1 MNSLTLAY
9 GLTKDNLPYHTK
21 TKEAPNLLVT
31 LLVSAYVLWQAT
43 NKLTEPLGNVSLSDV
58 DYLVAEGL
66 VKIAP
71 NLASQRTLDL
81 YR

>member
-1 MNSLTLAY
+1 MNSLTLTY
-9 GLTKDNLPYHTK
+9 GLTKDNLPYHMKAHK
-21 TKEAPNLLVT
+21 TPNRLVALLVA
-31 LLVSAYVLWQAT
+31 AYVYWQAT

-71 NLASQRTLDL
+71 RLANQRALGL

>member
-9 GLTKDNLPYHTK
+9 GLTKDNLPYHMKAHK
-21 TKEAPNLLVT
+21 TPNWLIVLLVAGH
-31 LLVSAYVLWQAT
+31 VYWQAT

-66 VKIAP
+66 AKIAP
-71 NLASQRTLDL
+71 HLASQRTLDL